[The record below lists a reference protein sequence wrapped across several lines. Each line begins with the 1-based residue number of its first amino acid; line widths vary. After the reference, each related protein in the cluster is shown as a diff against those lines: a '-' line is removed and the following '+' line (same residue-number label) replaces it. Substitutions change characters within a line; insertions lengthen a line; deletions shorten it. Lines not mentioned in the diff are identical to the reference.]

1 MCQMTSIYHQDHSIS
16 GCWTT
21 CLGNML
27 SARSLD
33 LSAVIGHL
41 SLLLGENAVQCAV
54 VCQQS
59 EGRHTMQH
67 CIQFQ
72 SVLYSLMADDSI

>member
-1 MCQMTSIYHQDHSIS
+1 MLDDVSRYYALGKVS
-16 GCWTT
+16 G
-21 CLGNML
+21 
-27 SARSLD
+27 
-33 LSAVIGHL
+33 SAVIGHL